1 LFRRYFDEAPAK
13 DFVSR
18 LLYLDTKT
26 YLPFDILTKVDRM
39 SMATSLEVR
48 VPMLDHVFLE
58 WVTSLPMSLK
68 LRNMSGKYIL
78 KKLAERIGVPSQ
90 VLHRPKRGFA
100 MPLVHWM
107 RDQLKRDLVE
117 ILLERRT
124 LERGYYSKT
133 ALRKLVE
140 EHTSGRRN
148 RSHELW
154 LLLMLELWH
163 RNFLEARAGNQ
174 HQPTAI
180 SVLSAT

>member
-1 LFRRYFDEAPAK
+1 
-13 DFVSR
+13 
-18 LLYLDTKT
+18 
-26 YLPFDILTKVDRM
+26 M

-58 WVTSLPMSLK
+58 WVTSLPVSLK
-68 LRNMSGKYIL
+68 LRNMNGKYIL
-78 KKLAERIGVPSQ
+78 KKLAERIGVPAE

-107 RDQLKRDLVE
+107 RRELKRDLVE

-124 LERGYYSKT
+124 LERGYFSKD

-140 EHTSGRRN
+140 EHTSGRRD

-163 RNFLEARAGNQ
+163 RNFLEARAGSQ
-174 HQPTAI
+174 LQSTAV
-180 SVLSAT
+180 SVLSST